1 MKILCI
7 GDSLTYGNVGYSY
20 VSFLR
25 KNIVTINKGLNGDT
39 LWGVSNRLEKIFKN
53 HGNDFDF
60 VILGIGTND
69 TLLPYLKKVDF
80 YWKLQ
85 MSIRCK
91 IKKCI
96 EDDLEFLSRFETLM
110 NVIISNGKK
119 AIIIGMP
126 YINLNEFPNDIIIRR
141 NQKIMLLCETYG
153 FDFIDIYKLQM
164 DTLPKERKAYSWKW
178 SFLTRITDA
187 MVMTLFPKSKEW
199 FASMRG
205 LNQTVDGAHF
215 NSTTAKLL
223 AQEIEAK
230 IKNFS

>member
-1 MKILCI
+1 M
-7 GDSLTYGNVGYSY
+7 GYSY

-39 LWGVSNRLEKIFKN
+39 LWGVSNRLEKIFNN

-69 TLLPYLKKVDF
+69 TLLPYLKKVDS

-96 EDDLEFLSRFETLM
+96 EGDLEFLSRFETLM

-126 YINLNEFPNDIIIRR
+126 YINLNEFPNDITIRR
-141 NQKIMLLCETYG
+141 NQKIMLLCEKYG

-187 MVMTLFPKSKEW
+187 IVMTLFPKSKEW
-199 FASMRG
+199 FASIRG
-205 LNQTVDGAHF
+205 LNQTVDGVHF
-215 NSTTAKLL
+215 SSTTAKLL
-223 AQEIEAK
+223 AQEIETK

>member
-1 MKILCI
+1 
-7 GDSLTYGNVGYSY
+7 
-20 VSFLR
+20 
-25 KNIVTINKGLNGDT
+25 
-39 LWGVSNRLEKIFKN
+39 
-53 HGNDFDF
+53 
-60 VILGIGTND
+60 
-69 TLLPYLKKVDF
+69 
-80 YWKLQ
+80 
-85 MSIRCK
+85 
-91 IKKCI
+91 
-96 EDDLEFLSRFETLM
+96 
-110 NVIISNGKK
+110 
-119 AIIIGMP
+119 
-126 YINLNEFPNDIIIRR
+126 
-141 NQKIMLLCETYG
+141 MLLCEKYG

>member
-20 VSFLR
+20 VSFLS

-141 NQKIMLLCETYG
+141 NQKIMLLCEKYG

-215 NSTTAKLL
+215 SSTTAKLL
-223 AQEIEAK
+223 AQEIETK